1 MSKATAASGGGEER
15 LRPLSE
21 FELIDRF
28 FRDCGARRTDVALG
42 VGDDAAL
49 LDCPPDMQLVAT
61 IDTLVLGKH
70 FLAHFSP
77 ESIGHRALA
86 VSLSDIAAMG
96 AKPAW
101 ALLALTLTKPDPVW
115 LGGFARGFSALA
127 RKHDVTLVGGDTT
140 SGPLCI
146 SVQLLGHAPRPAT
159 MLRSG
164 GRRGDIVFVSG
175 TPGDSTAG
183 LAFELGQFA
192 VNPPAGV
199 TQDVAGYLRQRF
211 HFPTPRVELGQM
223 LRGHARACIDV
234 SDGLLGDAGKLA
246 QASGCG
252 VRLSWEQLP
261 ASSQLVAVAG
271 ETRAREMV
279 LTGGED
285 YELCFA
291 VAPENVERMTREL
304 PPDLWRYT
312 AIGVLDAAPGAVVA
326 RGGTVMD
333 FSHCGFDH
341 FAGRPGP

>member
-1 MSKATAASGGGEER
+1 MA
-15 LRPLSE
+15 LSE
-21 FELIDRF
+21 FALIDRF
-28 FRDCGARRTDVALG
+28 FRDCGARRADVAVG
-42 VGDDAAL
+42 IGDDAAL
-49 LDCPPDMQLVAT
+49 LDCPPGMQLVAA
-61 IDTLVLGKH
+61 IDSMVLGNH
-70 FLAHFSP
+70 FLSHFP
-77 ESIGHRALA
+77 AESIGHRALA
-86 VSLSDIAAMG
+86 VNLSDIAAMG
-96 AKPAW
+96 ATPAW
-101 ALLALTLTKPDPVW
+101 ALLALTLTKADPVW
-115 LGGFARGFSALA
+115 LDGFARGFSALA
-127 RKHDVTLVGGDTT
+127 RQHNVALVGGDTT

-164 GRRGDIVFVSG
+164 GRPGDIVFVSG

-183 LAFELGQFA
+183 LAFELGKFE
-192 VNPPAGV
+192 VSPPAGV
-199 TQDVAGYLRQRF
+199 TEEVAAYLRQRF
-211 HFPTPRVELGQM
+211 HFPTPRVELGQK

-252 VRLSWEQLP
+252 VRLAWEKLP

-291 VAPENVERMTREL
+291 VAPENVERMIREL
-304 PPDLWRYT
+304 PPADWGYT
-312 AIGVLDAAPGAVVA
+312 EIGALVETSGAAVA

-333 FSHCGFDH
+333 FSHSGFDH
-341 FAGRPGP
+341 FAT